1 MVMSRK
7 VSNMFFEEYEK
18 FSNADKEE
26 FAHVVNTLML
36 KSFILRE
43 NYDRHLKMMKSNRD
57 YSFCERNIDLIRE
70 YLEYSG
76 WTIEKDSRLGVI
88 SINNEYQENHIR
100 LDFLT
105 SVMVYGLR
113 YIYECAREENQM
125 TSEVLSS
132 ANELLKV
139 LIDKGLIKLD
149 KKPSAVSMASCYRFL
164 ENHNIINRVNG
175 EFKDRTFTFYI
186 LPSIL
191 YVIDME
197 KINAIFDEVSRF
209 GLDN

>member
-113 YIYECAREENQM
+113 YIYEGAREENQM

-139 LIDKGLIKLD
+139 LIDKGLIKLE

-197 KINAIFDEVSRF
+197 KINARFDEVSRF

>member
-1 MVMSRK
+1 MAMSRK

>member
-1 MVMSRK
+1 MAMSRK
-7 VSNMFFEEYEK
+7 VNNMFFEEYEK

-164 ENHNIINRVNG
+164 ENHNIINRVSG
-175 EFKDRTFTFYI
+175 EFKERTFTFYI

-197 KINAIFDEVSRF
+197 KINAIFDEVSKF

>member
-1 MVMSRK
+1 
-7 VSNMFFEEYEK
+7 MFFEEYEK
-18 FSNADKEE
+18 FTNADKEE

-43 NYDRHLKMMKSNRD
+43 SYDRHLKMMKSNRD
-57 YSFCERNIDLIRE
+57 YSFCERNIDTIRE

-76 WTIEKDSRLGVI
+76 WTLEKDSRLGVI

-105 SVMVYGLR
+105 SVIVYGIR
-113 YIYECAREENQM
+113 YLYECAREENQM
-125 TSEVLSS
+125 TTEVFTSS
-132 ANELLKV
+132 TDLLKV
-139 LIDKGLIKLD
+139 LIDKGLIRTD

-164 ENHNIINRVNG
+164 ENHNIINRVSG
-175 EFKDRTFTFYI
+175 EYRERNFTFYI

-191 YVIDME
+191 YVIDMD
-197 KINAIFDEVSRF
+197 KINAIFDEISRM
-209 GLDN
+209 GIKEMY